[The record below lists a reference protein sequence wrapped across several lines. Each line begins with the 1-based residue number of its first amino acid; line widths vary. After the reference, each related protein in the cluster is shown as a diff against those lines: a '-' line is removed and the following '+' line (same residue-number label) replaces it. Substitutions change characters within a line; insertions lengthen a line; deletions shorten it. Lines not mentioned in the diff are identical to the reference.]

1 MKVGDTVMFVD
12 EGGYKEWF
20 YGKIGEV
27 VNSRVNSAGKQYINV
42 SWHSPVKYFGKNT
55 SYSSFRA
62 SWFKLMSE
70 ADEAS

>member
-12 EGGYKEWF
+12 EGRYKEWV

-27 VNSRVNSAGKQYINV
+27 AVSRVNSAGKQYVNV
-42 SWHSPVKYFGKNT
+42 LWHSPVKYFGKHT
-55 SYSSFRA
+55 SNSSFRA

-70 ADEAS
+70 ADETS